1 MSSIYGKAGNRL
13 PTSKKKTVQ
22 GAGKFT
28 KKPHGGGE
36 TFHGDTRAGS
46 PPAKAHRRKKASRG
60 QGR

>member
-1 MSSIYGKAGNRL
+1 MSNIYGKAGNRL
-13 PTSKKKTVQ
+13 PVSKKRTVQ

-36 TFHGDTRAGS
+36 TFHDGQRSGS
-46 PPAKAHRRKKASRG
+46 PPAKAHRRKKAHRG